1 MYYIILDSK
10 WTVTEYLKERK
21 RGLKCLFYVNYFHYY
36 KLWSAKKALL
46 EVTYHIVKIH
56 VKNDVTIVLEFLIFL
71 VVKKIEEN
79 YPK

>member
-1 MYYIILDSK
+1 MVSK
-10 WTVTEYLKERK
+10 KSSFRSDLPY
-21 RGLKCLFYVNYFHYY
+21 
-36 KLWSAKKALL
+36 S
-46 EVTYHIVKIH
+46 IVKIH

>member
-1 MYYIILDSK
+1 MGHPYYFITCFEVLIELYEENKAFQD
-10 WTVTEYLKERK
+10 ELRI
-21 RGLKCLFYVNYFHYY
+21 C

-56 VKNDVTIVLEFLIFL
+56 VNNDVTIVLEFLIFL

>member
-1 MYYIILDSK
+1 MLITFIII
-10 WTVTEYLKERK
+10 
-21 RGLKCLFYVNYFHYY
+21 NYGQQ
-36 KLWSAKKALL
+36 KKALL

>member
-10 WTVTEYLKERK
+10 WTVTECLKEKK
-21 RGLKCLFYVNYFHYY
+21 RPKGLFYVNYFHYY

-56 VKNDVTIVLEFLIFL
+56 VNNDVTIVLEFFIFL

>member
-1 MYYIILDSK
+1 MDSDR
-10 WTVTEYLKERK
+10 VFEGEK
-21 RGLKCLFYVNYFHYY
+21 RPKGLFYVNYFHYY